1 MTSPLASPYYECMGI
16 IDNLKILTGKKKISN
31 KEHTAPSPTHQKKV
45 LIVEDEKPLADT
57 LGSSFEDEGFTV
69 IKAENGEV
77 GLRLVQSEK
86 PDIVLLDLLMPVMDG
101 KIMLRRMRD
110 MPNFKLTPVIVLTN
124 AGEIENI
131 RETQFYSGAE
141 EFFIKSNVSIAEV
154 VRKAKDLVG
163 IIQVINPNQ
172 GETK

>member
-1 MTSPLASPYYECMGI
+1 MGI
-16 IDNLKILTGKKKISN
+16 IDNLKILTGKKKISD
-31 KEHTAPSPTHQKKV
+31 KPAVSSPTHHKKV

-57 LGSSFEDEGFTV
+57 LESSFKDEGFTV

-77 GLRLVQSEK
+77 GLKLLQLEK
-86 PDIVLLDLLMPVMDG
+86 PDIVLLDLLMPIMDG
-101 KIMLRRMRD
+101 KSMLRRMREL
-110 MPNFKLTPVIVLTN
+110 PNFKLTPVIVLTN

-154 VRKAKDLVG
+154 VRKSKDLVG
-163 IIQVINPNQ
+163 IIQVINPNS
-172 GETK
+172 